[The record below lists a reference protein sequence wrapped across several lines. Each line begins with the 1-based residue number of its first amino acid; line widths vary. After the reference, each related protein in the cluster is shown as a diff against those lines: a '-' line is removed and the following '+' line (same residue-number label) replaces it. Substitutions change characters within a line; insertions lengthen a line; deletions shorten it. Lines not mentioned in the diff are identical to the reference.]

1 MLGCLGSAGKAH
13 SNSSS
18 DLSTRLDEPEQ
29 PLLQGT
35 VALVGC
41 VWARP
46 ERPTLC
52 LLHGGGQ
59 CRTEG

>member
-13 SNSSS
+13 SNGSS

-29 PLLQGT
+29 HLLQGT

-41 VWARP
+41 VWPAQQGLSVLAALR
-46 ERPTLC
+46 RAV
-52 LLHGGGQ
+52 Q
-59 CRTEG
+59 Q

>member
-41 VWARP
+41 VFAPLRKAS
-46 ERPTLC
+46 LC
-52 LLHGGGQ
+52 LLHCGEQ
-59 CRTEG
+59 CRTGG